1 MILQNKV
8 VLVTAST
15 RGIGWEIVKACAKEG
30 AVVYM
35 AARNLEKAEAQAKEL
50 CLEGHRVRAVFND
63 AYREESYATM
73 VDEVV
78 EKEGRVDVLVNN
90 FGTGD
95 PKHDFDVEHTDFE
108 VFMGILRTNLASV
121 YLSTQRV
128 IPVMKKNGGGSIVN
142 ISSIG
147 GLYPDLARI
156 AYGISKN
163 AINYITEN
171 LAVQG
176 ARSGIRC
183 NAVLP
188 GMTATEAVSG
198 NMSPEFNAMF
208 MKHTPIPR
216 MGKPEEIAAAV
227 VYFASDE
234 SAFTTGQIMAVSGG
248 FGLPTPVY
256 SDMVDWASRT

>member
-1 MILQNKV
+1 MRLQNKV

-256 SDMVDWASRT
+256 GDMVDWASRT